1 MLQRDVEQEKARLQA
16 EAEAATAAAAAVV
29 AREEQERAASTIA
42 LDKKQLDVSVPS
54 ENTAQPSTETE
65 ILTEPSGASATQGS
79 PMLPGPANGSL
90 PPGRRPST
98 ISLSSLNRPQFPH
111 KLDLSS
117 TALRINPEDIVQGL
131 ASPVTLAPKSGR
143 LTATSEFPPDFLAA
157 FTAAKATSSSG
168 RPVEIDLTALPDSEH
183 SVVPPNLGIDPA
195 LGSSADRPIELDL
208 DGMDI
213 DVSNMGHLF
222 ASPSTGTNTSA
233 VKTKEGGMGIE
244 IDSSPA
250 APSNSGGDL
259 LSSFEQHPEL
269 NHGQFASS
277 SQGSSSQTSRALDAP
292 SHDALIVSLDSG
304 GSSATQLNHSFDIG
318 SLDLSNF
325 SAMDS
330 GFGFDS
336 APGND
341 MSMLDMEALL
351 NMGGEA
357 SGNTQNNTSG
367 T

>member
-1 MLQRDVEQEKARLQA
+1 MLQRDVGQEKARLQA
-16 EAEAATAAAAAVV
+16 EAEAAAAAAVV
-29 AREEQERAASTIA
+29 VREEQERAASTVA
-42 LDKKQLDVSVPS
+42 LDKEQLDAPVPS
-54 ENTAQPSTETE
+54 ENAAQPSTETE

-79 PMLPGPANGSL
+79 PMLPGPANSSI

-117 TALRINPEDIVQGL
+117 IALRINPEDIVQGL

-157 FTAAKATSSSG
+157 FTATKTTSSSG

-183 SVVPPNLGIDPA
+183 SVVPPNLGIDPS

-222 ASPSTGTNTSA
+222 ASPSTGTNASTG
-233 VKTKEGGMGIE
+233 KIKEGDMGIE
-244 IDSSPA
+244 IDPGPVASS
-250 APSNSGGDL
+250 NGGGDL
-259 LSSFEQHPEL
+259 LSSFGQHPEL

-277 SQGSSSQTSRALDAP
+277 SQGSSSQTSGALGVP
-292 SHDALIVSLDSG
+292 SHDALMVSLDSG

-325 SAMDS
+325 SPMDP

-357 SGNTQNNTSG
+357 SGNTQNSAGST
-367 T
+367 